1 MLGVT
6 IFPTFYALIL
16 SFFRWEY
23 ILPGRPFVGL
33 SNYIGIFRDTRYWAA
48 IGHTLLIVAGAVSLE
63 FALGFLLANT
73 LVEEIKGKR
82 YFITFLI
89 LPVMVLP
96 VVSGYTWRLLLD
108 AQYGPINPIIGFLI
122 GKPYFQFPWL
132 SFTRTAYLGIII
144 TDVWEWTP
152 FAFLVLLA
160 GLTSLPTD
168 VYEASTIDGAS
179 PWQQFRYITLPL
191 LKSIIIVVLLF
202 RGLECFKLFD
212 IIFGLTR
219 GGPGKTTETI
229 SLYIYKIGF
238 QYFRMGYTAAGA
250 IILMLLVFGVVALA
264 LVRVV
269 EKQK

>member
-63 FALGFLLANT
+63 FTLGFLLANT
-73 LVEEIKGKR
+73 LVEEIRGKR
-82 YFITFLI
+82 YFITALV

-96 VVSGYTWRLLLD
+96 IVCGYTWRLLLD
-108 AQYGPINPIIGFLI
+108 AQYGPINQIIGFLM
-122 GKPYFQFPWL
+122 GKPYFHFPWL
-132 SFTRTAYLGIII
+132 SFTRTAYLSIII

-152 FAFLVLLA
+152 FTFLVLLA
-160 GLTSLPTD
+160 GLTSLPVD
-168 VYEASTIDGAS
+168 VYEASVIDGTS
-179 PWQQFRYITLPL
+179 SWQQFRYLTLPL
-191 LKSIIIVVLLF
+191 LKPIIIVVLLF
-202 RGLECFKLFD
+202 RGLECFKMFD
-212 IIFGLTR
+212 ILFALTR

-229 SLYIYKIGF
+229 SLYIYRIGF

-250 IILMLLVFGVVALA
+250 VILLLIVFGVVALA

-269 EKQK
+269 EK